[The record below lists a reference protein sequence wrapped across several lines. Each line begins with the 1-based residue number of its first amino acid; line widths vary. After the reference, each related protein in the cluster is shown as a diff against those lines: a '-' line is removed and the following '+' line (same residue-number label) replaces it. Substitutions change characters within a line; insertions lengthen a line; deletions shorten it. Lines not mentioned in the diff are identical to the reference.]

1 MSSAAVQVTNPLA
14 ARFLKPVQDLAAG
27 RAHGDRLRYMAGCR
41 CVDCRRSNTAYEA
54 SRKLARAA
62 GDWNGVVP
70 AAKARAHLQQLSAIG
85 VGRRSVA
92 AVSNLSATI
101 LAEINAGGRVNIR
114 ARTERAILAVTAA
127 AAADHAR
134 VDATATWKMLN
145 ALIADGHTKGSLAIR
160 LGSNTP
166 ILQLQKDFVT
176 VRSAYLVERMYDQ
189 LKSTCAKKTLGTL
202 KKLREEGYTPRQIE
216 ARMAAL
222 AHTLGEQAPLTL
234 EPLNGRIAA
243 RTAALVAS
251 LYIELTK

>member
-1 MSSAAVQVTNPLA
+1 MPALA
-14 ARFLKPVQDLAAG
+14 SIRTSMTARGLRPVQDLAAG
-27 RAHGDRLRYMAGCR
+27 RPHGDRLRYMAGCR
-41 CVDCRRSNTAYEA
+41 CFDCRRSNTAYEA

-62 GDWNGVVP
+62 GDWNGMVP
-70 AAKARAHLQQLSAIG
+70 AVKARAHLQQLSAIG

-92 AVSNLSATI
+92 AVSNLSGTI
-101 LAEINAGGRVNIR
+101 LAEINAGRRVNIR

-134 VDATATWKMLN
+134 VDATATWEMLD
-145 ALIADGHTKGSLAIR
+145 ALIADGHTRGSLALR

-166 ILQLQKDFVT
+166 ILQLRKDFVT

-189 LKSTCAKKTLGTL
+189 LKSTCAKKTLATL
-202 KKLREEGYTPRQIE
+202 KKLRDEGYTPGQIE

-222 AHTLGEQAPLTL
+222 SRSLGEQPPPTL

-243 RTAALVAS
+243 RTAALVTN